1 MIFKRVLLVKSL
13 NLNGSNIFISWF
25 IFIFIYFYLSVS
37 IVEILLILEIWGNN
51 QSKISRHVKRQKITL
66 ILEKVYGT
74 DFCILCQEIQRII
87 HDKLTGTIISS
98 FVLNGFFVVHDY
110 LNFFC
115 TLYNGTGLPIKMD
128 LHVMNSFFYHTYH
141 FMVVFIM
148 LLFVIFDAL

>member
-1 MIFKRVLLVKSL
+1 MIFMRVLLVKSL

-51 QSKISRHVKRQKITL
+51 QSKISRHVNRQKKTL

-98 FVLNGFFVVHDY
+98 FVLNGFFCCAWLIEFFMYTVQWYRVTNKNGSSRFEQFFSTTLVILWWFSWCFY
-110 LNFFC
+110 L
-115 TLYNGTGLPIKMD
+115 
-128 LHVMNSFFYHTYH
+128 
-141 FMVVFIM
+141 
-148 LLFVIFDAL
+148 